1 MKIERKDTLEGLR
14 DPQGINSLA
23 LALILAATLLPVILL
38 CGCAG
43 IVSGQNSK
51 SQASPPPQT
60 YSLSGAITPAIGG
73 GGATVTLSGA
83 TSATTTADSAGIF
96 IFTGLANGTY
106 TVTPSHAG
114 YTFSPTSLSVTISG
128 ANVTTGLDFAAT
140 LQAYTISGTISPVAG
155 GSGATVT
162 LSGAASATTIANSSG
177 SYTFTGL
184 ASGGYTV
191 TPSHTGYTFS
201 PASQSAPV
209 NGANVTGIN
218 FTATA
223 QVGPTYSILGTIS
236 PTAGGSGATV
246 TLSGAVTTTTTADAA
261 GNYTFGGLA
270 NGTYAV
276 TPSHA
281 GYTFSPTSQ
290 SAPVNGANVTGI
302 NFTAQVAPTF
312 SISGT
317 ISPTAGGSGATVIL
331 SGAAAATTT
340 ASSAGIYTF
349 TGLTNGVY
357 IVTPHNSGYTFSPV
371 SQSVTVS
378 TANLTG
384 VNFTAAVQQAHS
396 VALSWTASTSTVSGY
411 NVYRTTISG
420 AQYTLVNSSLIT
432 ALAYTDT
439 SVQSGTTY
447 YYVTTAVDASGT
459 ESVFSN
465 QVSAPIP

>member
-1 MKIERKDTLEGLR
+1 MKIERKRHTLAGLR
-14 DPQGINSLA
+14 NPWGINSLA
-23 LALILAATLLPVILL
+23 HALSLAATLLPVIFL

-51 SQASPPPQT
+51 SQASPPQT

-83 TSATTTADSAGIF
+83 TSATTAAGSAGIF
-96 IFTGLANGTY
+96 TFTGLANGTY
-106 TVTPSHAG
+106 TVIPSHA
-114 YTFSPTSLSVTISG
+114 
-128 ANVTTGLDFAAT
+128 
-140 LQAYTISGTISPVAG
+140 
-155 GSGATVT
+155 
-162 LSGAASATTIANSSG
+162 
-177 SYTFTGL
+177 
-184 ASGGYTV
+184 
-191 TPSHTGYTFS
+191 GYTFS
-201 PASQSAPV
+201 PASQSATV

-218 FTATA
+218 FTATG
-223 QVGPTYSILGTIS
+223 QVGPTYSISGTIS
-236 PTAGGSGATV
+236 PTAGGGGATL
-246 TLSGAVTTTTTADAA
+246 TLSGAVTATTTADAA

-276 TPSHA
+276 TPSHT

-317 ISPTAGGSGATVIL
+317 ISPPAGGSGATVIL

-340 ASSAGIYTF
+340 TDSAGNYTF
-349 TGLTNGVY
+349 AGLTNAVY
-357 IVTPHNSGYTFSPV
+357 MVTPHNSGYTFSPV
-371 SQSVTVS
+371 SQTVTVS

-411 NVYRTTISG
+411 NVYRTMISG

-439 SVQSGTTY
+439 IVQSGTTY

>member
-1 MKIERKDTLEGLR
+1 MDSVAR
-14 DPQGINSLA
+14 A
-23 LALILAATLLPVILL
+23 ALILAATLLPVIFLW
-38 CGCAG
+38 GCAG
-43 IVSGQNSK
+43 IVSGPNSTIPN
-51 SQASPPPQT
+51 SPSPQT
-60 YSLSGAITPAIGG
+60 YSISGAITPALGG

-83 TSATTTADSAGIF
+83 ASATTTGDSAGNF
-96 IFTGLANGTY
+96 TFTGLANGTY

-114 YTFSPTSLSVTISG
+114 YVFSPTSLSVTISG
-128 ANVTTGLDFAAT
+128 ANVTTGLNFTAT
-140 LQAYTISGTISPVAG
+140 PQTQTYAISGTISPVAG

-162 LSGAASATTIANSSG
+162 LSGAASATAIANSSG

-184 ASGGYTV
+184 ASGAYTV

-201 PASQSAPV
+201 PASQSATV

-223 QVGPTYSILGTIS
+223 QVGPTYSISGTIS
-236 PTAGGSGATV
+236 PTAGGSGAKL
-246 TLSGAVTTTTTADAA
+246 TLSGAVTTTTTADSA
-261 GNYTFGGLA
+261 GNYTFSGLA

-302 NFTAQVAPTF
+302 NFSAQVAPTF

-340 ASSAGIYTF
+340 TNSGGNYSF
-349 TGLTNGVY
+349 SGLTIGAY
-357 IVTPHNSGYTFSPV
+357 TLTPNNTGYTFSPV

-378 TANLTG
+378 AANLTG
-384 VNFTAAVQQAHS
+384 VNFTAAAEQAHS
-396 VALSWTASTSTVSGY
+396 VTLSWTASPSTVSGY
-411 NVYRTTISG
+411 NVYRSTISG
-420 AQYTLVNSSLIT
+420 NQYSLVNSSLVT
-432 ALAYTDT
+432 ALVFTDT
-439 SVQSGTTY
+439 NVQSGTTY

-459 ESVFSN
+459 ESGFSN

>member
-1 MKIERKDTLEGLR
+1 
-14 DPQGINSLA
+14 
-23 LALILAATLLPVILL
+23 
-38 CGCAG
+38 
-43 IVSGQNSK
+43 
-51 SQASPPPQT
+51 
-60 YSLSGAITPAIGG
+60 
-73 GGATVTLSGA
+73 
-83 TSATTTADSAGIF
+83 
-96 IFTGLANGTY
+96 LANGTY
-106 TVTPSHAG
+106 TVIPSRAG

-128 ANVTTGLDFAAT
+128 ANVTTGLDFTAT
-140 LQAYTISGTISPVAG
+140 LQTFTISGTISPVVG

-184 ASGGYTV
+184 ASGAYTV
-191 TPSHTGYTFS
+191 TPSHTGYSFS
-201 PASQSAPV
+201 PASQSATV
-209 NGANVTGIN
+209 NGANVTGTN
-218 FTATA
+218 FTATRQA
-223 QVGPTYSILGTIS
+223 GPTYSISGTIS
-236 PTAGGSGATV
+236 PTAGGSGATL

-270 NGTYAV
+270 SGAYAV
-276 TPSHA
+276 TPSHT
-281 GYTFSPTSQ
+281 GYTFNPTSQ
-290 SAPVNGANVTGI
+290 SAPVDGANVTGI

-340 ASSAGIYTF
+340 TNSAGNYTF
-349 TGLTNGVY
+349 TGLTNGAY
-357 IVTPHNSGYTFSPV
+357 IVTPNNTGYTFSPV
-371 SQSVTVS
+371 SQSVKVN
-378 TANLTG
+378 AVNLTG
-384 VNFTAAVQQAHS
+384 VNFTAAVQQVHS
-396 VALSWTASTSTVSGY
+396 VALTWTASTSTVSGY

-420 AQYTLVNSSLIT
+420 AQYTLVNSSLIS

-447 YYVTTAVDASGT
+447 YYVTTAVDATGT